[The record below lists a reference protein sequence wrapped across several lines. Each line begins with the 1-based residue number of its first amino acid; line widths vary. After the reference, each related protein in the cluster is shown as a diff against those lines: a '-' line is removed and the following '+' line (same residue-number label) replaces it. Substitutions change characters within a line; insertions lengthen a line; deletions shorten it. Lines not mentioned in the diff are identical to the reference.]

1 VNPITRMMKR
11 CIKTPL
17 KYALPLLFIGS
28 LALVSISGCTSSTS
42 NPTATP
48 SATPSV
54 TTTTSSFD
62 PLLVK
67 LQTALNS
74 EYGSTWLIG
83 RMNASGG
90 ANEIYMTP
98 KANSSTVTNVWFTN
112 DGSIANAS
120 ANFAAQADL
129 SSGPNNS
136 TVLTPSL
143 ESHIGSDAATVAL
156 GHTPSTVNDAYFKGT
171 GDWAGFDNE
180 YIQYDQIFVYS
191 TLSPSSS

>member
-1 VNPITRMMKR
+1 MMKR
-11 CIKTPL
+11 YIKTPL

-28 LALVSISGCTSSTS
+28 LVLVSISGCTSSTS

-48 SATPSV
+48 SATPGV
-54 TTTTSSFD
+54 TTTSSFD

-67 LQTALNS
+67 LQTALNA
-74 EYGSTWLIG
+74 EYGSTWLIT

-112 DGSIANAS
+112 DGSIAKAS
-120 ANFAAQADL
+120 ADFATQPDP

-143 ESHIGSDAATVAL
+143 ESHIGSDVATVAL

-180 YIQYDQIFVYS
+180 YIQYDQIFVYI